1 MNALDASFNFH
12 ESSLRLRAQ
21 RQELLAGNIANADTP
36 NFKARDLDFSTALK
50 SAISENSQLT
60 TLGNTMKPIAT
71 SAMHIGANNAAT
83 PVDATDIKYRGILQG
98 SVDGNTVDMDVER
111 NQFTDNAI
119 RYEASVMMISGKI
132 KRMLAAIQGQ

>member
-83 PVDATDIKYRGILQG
+83 PAEATDIKYRGILQG

>member
-83 PVDATDIKYRGILQG
+83 PADATDIKYRGILQG

>member
-36 NFKARDLDFSTALK
+36 NYKARDLDFSAALK
-50 SAISENSQLT
+50 SAVSNNSQPAS
-60 TLGNTMKPIAT
+60 LGNTMKPAAT
-71 SAMHIGANNAAT
+71 SPMHIGANNAEVPA
-83 PVDATDIKYRGILQG
+83 DATDIQYRGILQG

-111 NQFTDNAI
+111 NQFSDNAI

-132 KRMLAAIQGQ
+132 KQMLSAIQGQ

>member
-71 SAMHIGANNAAT
+71 SAMHIGANNAAM
-83 PVDATDIKYRGILQG
+83 PADATDIKYRGILQG

>member
-83 PVDATDIKYRGILQG
+83 PAEATDIKYRGILQG

-119 RYEASVMMISGKI
+119 RYEASVLMISGKI